1 MQQETISTLN
11 QTGIS
16 QSVWPEM
23 VTSSSDPGTETET
36 DGAAAT
42 VTSAMA
48 HSSARTKIHTPTLV
62 VIPSPMLSD
71 VGALVPRPIA
81 HQLARQTAVVPK
93 ITPAVVM
100 TTAVMTTAVM
110 TTAVMTTVAMIV
122 ATKTVAMIVATTT
135 VVTK

>member
-1 MQQETISTLN
+1 MQQVTISTLN

-81 HQLARQTAVVPK
+81 RQLARQTAVVPK
-93 ITPAVVM
+93 ITPAV
-100 TTAVMTTAVM
+100 VMTTAVM